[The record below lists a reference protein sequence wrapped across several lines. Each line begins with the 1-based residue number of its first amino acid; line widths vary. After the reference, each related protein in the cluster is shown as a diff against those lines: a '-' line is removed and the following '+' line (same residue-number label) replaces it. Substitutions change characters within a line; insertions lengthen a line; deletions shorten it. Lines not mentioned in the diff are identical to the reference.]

1 MSCEV
6 FINYKAKWKILS
18 ICEEYMTRREN
29 RQDSQWSKKFKD
41 SIRNKLN
48 KYIKLLNDLKNKIRQ
63 FEEKLRDI
71 DINFSK
77 LSQIIWRWS
86 YKYWMGP
93 IVML

>member
-18 ICEEYMTRREN
+18 TCEEYMTRREN
-29 RQDSQWSKKFKD
+29 RQDSQWSKKRKE
-41 SIRNKLN
+41 SIRKNEQI
-48 KYIKLLNDLKNKIRQ
+48 YQIVNDLKNKIRQ
-63 FEEKLRDI
+63 FEEKLKDI
-71 DINFSK
+71 GINFSK

-93 IVML
+93 TVMP

>member
-6 FINYKAKWKILS
+6 FINYKSKWKILS

-29 RQDSQWSKKFKD
+29 RQDSQWSKKRKE
-41 SIRNKLN
+41 SIRKKLN
-48 KYIKLLNDLKNKIRQ
+48 KYTKLLMTWRIKLDSLSKNK
-63 FEEKLRDI
+63 DI
-71 DINFSK
+71 DIIFSK

-93 IVML
+93 TVMP